1 MILALGSALVSVSV
15 NIIQVSVFGLLIG
28 IGIGGEVVIATAYI
42 GEISPKSKR
51 GRYTSITFLI
61 GTIGLSASGTVSY
74 LLLQESRIL
83 GIDSWRIAMAI
94 PAVVALLLLG
104 LRYNMLESPRGL
116 VSKTKIKQH
125 LWVSDDRT
133 FLG

>member
-1 MILALGSALVSVSV
+1 V

-42 GEISPKSKR
+42 GETSPKSKR

-116 VSKTKIKQH
+116 VSKTKIKQP
-125 LWVSDDRT
+125 LWVSDGRT

>member
-1 MILALGSALVSVSV
+1 MLALGSALVSVSV

-116 VSKTKIKQH
+116 VSKTKIKQP
-125 LWVSDDRT
+125 LWVSDGRT